1 MVSSSCSDLY
11 LFQQRSSMKAEITPQ
26 EYESFKSFLQDACGI
41 LLGDNKQYLVK
52 SRLRRIM
59 EEHEIGTLGDLLD
72 RIKRSGRGSLR
83 EVVIDAMTT
92 NETLWFRDNH
102 PFRILQEKI
111 LPEFADRKSPQSLR
125 IWSAASST
133 GQEAYSVA
141 MIIEE
146 FRRLKPGKIRDV
158 KITATDI
165 SKSVLETARTGEYEM
180 IAIGRGLSPER
191 QKQFFVP
198 SMNGSW
204 QIKPNIR
211 SMVDFRELNLLDR
224 YLLGKFDVVFCRNVL
239 IYFSADLKKDIL
251 TRIHATLNPGGYLIL
266 GASESLNG
274 LSDLYEMVQ
283 CSPGIIYRKR

>member
-1 MVSSSCSDLY
+1 
-11 LFQQRSSMKAEITPQ
+11 MKAEITPQ
-26 EYESFKSFLQDACGI
+26 EYEAFKKFLQDACGI

-59 EEHEIGTLGDLLD
+59 EENKLNTLNDLLE
-72 RIKRSGRGSLR
+72 RVKKSGRSSLK

-102 PFRILQEKI
+102 PFRILQEKL
-111 LPEFADRKSPQSLR
+111 LPEFGDRKSAQSLR
-125 IWSAASST
+125 IWSAACST
-133 GQEAYSVA
+133 GQEPYSVA

-146 FRRLKPGKIRDV
+146 FRRQRPGRLRDV

-165 SKSVLETARTGEYEM
+165 SKSVLEVARRGEYEM

-191 QKQFFVP
+191 QKQFFTP
-198 SMNGSW
+198 AMNGSW
-204 QIKPNIR
+204 QIRPQIK
-211 SMVDFRELNLLDR
+211 SMVEFRELNLLER
-224 YLLGKFDVVFCRNVL
+224 YMLGKFDIVLCRNVL
-239 IYFSADLKKDIL
+239 IYFSAELKKDIL

-274 LSDLYEMVQ
+274 LPHLYEMVQ
-283 CSPGIIYRKR
+283 CHPGIIYRKK

>member
-1 MVSSSCSDLY
+1 
-11 LFQQRSSMKAEITPQ
+11 MKADITPQ
-26 EYESFKSFLQDACGI
+26 EYEAFKTFLQDACGI

-59 EEHEIGTLGDLLD
+59 EENRLSTLAELLE
-72 RIKRSGRGSLR
+72 RVKRSGRSSLK

-102 PFRILQEKI
+102 PFRILQEKL
-111 LPEFADRKSPQSLR
+111 LPEFGERKLTQPLR
-125 IWSAASST
+125 IWSAACST
-133 GQEAYSVA
+133 GQEPYSVA

-146 FRRLKPGKIRDV
+146 FRRQRPGKLRDV

-165 SKSVLETARTGEYEM
+165 SKSVLEVARRGEYEM

-191 QKQFFVP
+191 QKQFFTP
-198 SMNGSW
+198 AMNGSW
-204 QIKPNIR
+204 QIRPQIK
-211 SMVDFRELNLLDR
+211 SMVEFREMNLLER
-224 YLLGKFDVVFCRNVL
+224 YMLGKFDIVLCRNVL
-239 IYFSADLKKDIL
+239 IYFSAELKKDIL

-274 LSDLYEMVQ
+274 LPHLYEMVQ
-283 CSPGIIYRKR
+283 CHPGIIYRKK

>member
-1 MVSSSCSDLY
+1 
-11 LFQQRSSMKAEITPQ
+11 MKAEITPQ
-26 EYESFKSFLQDACGI
+26 EYEAFKTFLQDACGI

-59 EEHEIGTLGDLLD
+59 EENKLSTLGDLLN
-72 RIKRSGRGSLR
+72 RVKRTGRSSLK

-102 PFRILQEKI
+102 PFRILQEKL
-111 LPEFADRKSPQSLR
+111 LPEFGDRKSAQSLR
-125 IWSAASST
+125 IWSAACST
-133 GQEAYSVA
+133 GQEPYSVA

-146 FRRLKPGKIRDV
+146 FRRQRPGRLRDV

-165 SKSVLETARTGEYEM
+165 SKSVLEVARRGEYEM

-191 QKQFFVP
+191 QKQFFTP
-198 SMNGSW
+198 AMNGSW
-204 QIKPNIR
+204 QIRPQIK
-211 SMVDFRELNLLDR
+211 SMVEFRELNLLER
-224 YLLGKFDVVFCRNVL
+224 YMLGKFDIVMCRNVL
-239 IYFSADLKKDIL
+239 IYFSAELKKDIL

-274 LSDLYEMVQ
+274 LPHLYEMVQ
-283 CSPGIIYRKR
+283 CHPGIIYRKK

>member
-1 MVSSSCSDLY
+1 
-11 LFQQRSSMKAEITPQ
+11 
-26 EYESFKSFLQDACGI
+26 

-59 EEHEIGTLGDLLD
+59 EENKLSTLGDLLE
-72 RIKRSGRGSLR
+72 RVKRTGRSSLK

-102 PFRILQEKI
+102 PFRILQEKL
-111 LPEFADRKSPQSLR
+111 LPEFGDRKSAQSLR
-125 IWSAASST
+125 IWSAACST
-133 GQEAYSVA
+133 GQEPYSVA

-146 FRRLKPGKIRDV
+146 FRRQRPGRLRDV

-165 SKSVLETARTGEYEM
+165 SKSVLEVARRGEYEM

-191 QKQFFVP
+191 QKQFFTP
-198 SMNGSW
+198 AMNGSW
-204 QIKPNIR
+204 QIRPQIKN
-211 SMVDFRELNLLDR
+211 MVEFRELNLLER
-224 YLLGKFDVVFCRNVL
+224 YMLGKFDIVMCRNVL
-239 IYFSADLKKDIL
+239 IYFSAELKKDIL

-274 LSDLYEMVQ
+274 LPHLYEMVQ
-283 CSPGIIYRKR
+283 CHPGIIYRKK